1 MGDRIKVTITGK
13 DMDGLSYQETHI
25 LAVDDFRKVTF
36 PICKRLD
43 MESVQ
48 VEKLQD
54 PEPDP
59 Y

>member
-13 DMDGLSYQETHI
+13 DMHGLHYQETHI
-25 LAVDDFRKVTF
+25 LFDFRKMTF
-36 PICKRLD
+36 PIHKRLD

-48 VEKLQD
+48 VEKILD